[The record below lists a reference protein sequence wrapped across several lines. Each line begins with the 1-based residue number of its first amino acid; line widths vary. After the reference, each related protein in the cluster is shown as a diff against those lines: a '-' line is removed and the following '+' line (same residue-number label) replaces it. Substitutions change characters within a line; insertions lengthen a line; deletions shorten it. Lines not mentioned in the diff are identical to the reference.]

1 MQLDKKTNYKR
12 VLPRDLFNEA
22 KLLKCVGKIVLLIED
37 EMMPVTYHYD
47 NTLTDNFIVGQNQ
60 SDGSF
65 FVKNISF
72 FAAGKFFD
80 VVVYQNK
87 NEMWNAYAHFVDGPA
102 GSCLLE
108 EIPLFTELGDLSEEF
123 LEFCETIKKEK
134 V

>member
-37 EMMPVTYHYD
+37 EMIPVTYHYD

-72 FAAGKFFD
+72 FAAGKFFLVRPIVQSTALD
-80 VVVYQNK
+80 C
-87 NEMWNAYAHFVDGPA
+87 P
-102 GSCLLE
+102 
-108 EIPLFTELGDLSEEF
+108 
-123 LEFCETIKKEK
+123 TIFPTN
-134 V
+134 